1 MTSLRTLSFA
11 VFVTSA
17 GLPGCSLPAASIPDE
32 TWRPGEEDG
41 CRPRAHVDPGRG
53 EWPRRDQLALRAK
66 LEQGEVA
73 VVSSLGCRVEV
84 LKHCT
89 IDGELEEQARAQAV
103 RFERASGSVLARDL
117 EGACPDATHVVDEAT
132 FDQDGRLLDA
142 SLRPLSLAGVD
153 LSGSWEG
160 VARQPYGP
168 FTKYDV
174 RLDLRQTG
182 DVVTGTTEIA
192 TPDGENWGRIKLE
205 GKLDGT
211 RLYFADVEMLDEDVD
226 LFLAWC
232 MKGGY
237 AIVDPREGLMK
248 GPWRAMGCSPGTI
261 ELDRAP
267 R

>member
-1 MTSLRTLSFA
+1 MTFLRTLSFA

-17 GLPGCSLPAASIPDE
+17 GLSGCSLPAASIPDQ
-32 TWRPGEEDG
+32 TWRPGEEQG
-41 CRPRAHVDPGRG
+41 CTPRLHGAPSRG
-53 EWPRRDQLALRAK
+53 DWPKRDQLALRAK
-66 LEQGEVA
+66 LEEGEVA

-84 LKHCT
+84 LKHCA
-89 IDGELEEQARAQAV
+89 IDGELEEQSRAHAI
-103 RFERASGSVLARDL
+103 RFERASGSLLARDL

-168 FTKYDV
+168 YTKYDV

-211 RLYFADVEMLDEDVD
+211 KLYFADVAMLDEDVD

-237 AIVDPREGLMK
+237 AVIDPREGLMK